1 MKTLRYLLLF
11 LAFLPSQLPSKSLTA
26 SEQLTLDASLQELA
40 DRLLE
45 GKQGSIVMLDP
56 TTGEVKC
63 MAFSSYDAD
72 TLNRAISNAYAPGST
87 FKVANMLTFLST
99 HSLTTETQYTCYQGF
114 WRGKYHVGCHKHRSP
129 QALVGA
135 LSNSC
140 NSYFCKAFKYFLDHP
155 GKFSSRYAA
164 INRWHAYMASMGLG
178 QSLGIDLPGEAGGF
192 IPDSAYLRHAYH
204 GRWNGATIMW
214 VGMGQGEVKLTPLQ
228 LCNLC
233 ASIANRGY
241 WYTPHIHQPT
251 PGHPLDSKYTVRHRC
266 LPSPK
271 AYQVVID
278 GMRGAVTYGTAKS
291 IKDTRFTICGKTGTA
306 ENTGEDH
313 SIFMGFAPMTSP
325 RIAVSVY
332 IENGGFGADLAAPIA
347 ALLIEQYLTG
357 TLLPRSEHKVRQ
369 WENYIVLPYPEETIL
384 DDKQDDLSASPTSAK
399 AAAAKSS
406 TVKPAGTSAN
416 VKGKASTRAAV
427 RHQGKVSGK
436 SAHKSALPAARR
448 KSVPSRK

>member
-1 MKTLRYLLLF
+1 MRFPLILLLLLPLSLLRAQTLPTDGPLTIDTALQA
-11 LAFLPSQLPSKSLTA
+11 LAS
-26 SEQLTLDASLQELA
+26 
-40 DRLLE
+40 RLLE
-45 GKQGSIVMLDP
+45 GKQGSIIALEPQTGKVLCLVSSSTYTD
-56 TTGEVKC
+56 TT
-63 MAFSSYDAD
+63 D
-72 TLNRAISNAYAPGST
+72 RAIGMAYSPGST
-87 FKVANMLTFLST
+87 FKTAQALTLLSLGT
-99 HSLTTETQYTCYQGF
+99 LSAETQYACHKGF
-114 WRGKYHVGCHKHRSP
+114 WTDNIHIGCHEHRSP
-129 QALVGA
+129 QSLRGA
-135 LSNSC
+135 LSVSC
-140 NSYFCKAFKYFLDHP
+140 NSYFCKAFKYFVDHP

-192 IPDSAYLRHAYH
+192 IPDSTYLRHAYH